1 MGYQR
6 LKSRTIPRSHT
17 LFLRRYGH
25 THTHTQ
31 HVFLFVS
38 SAMLLCI
45 SPKLHALRRPDGKE
59 KHRLALSYKIGIVMV
74 DQAPKLRCMPSIT
87 EGLSDCFRRQNQPA
101 EKEPPERNPG
111 RTRIIDRAKRA
122 TVHLPLGLRSGR
134 RAVSRSSVR
143 QPRPVSFPCPLL
155 PPLSFGEA
163 SSGEALLDVDELF
176 SRISGSSN
184 PTSLPSDQ
192 TDRSPTPLHSDQT
205 DQSPVVQDHRLTPP
219 PSDQTDQTDQT
230 AETQGQ
236 QIQADE
242 DREESVSQHPLE
254 PASTASSSSGSL
266 THMVQPPLHRAQ
278 SNALLQSCIAELLAA
293 PQRRRARERQMR
305 RFDDGTRPA
314 PLITAGLTNGGYSLF
329 PYTRQRAGTAATPP
343 TLRSQPEPEQP
354 DQPEQPEQPER
365 PERPEQSKAKARL
378 DSAAIPTSET
388 PQVPTL
394 DPLGEENR
402 DSGADVDDQYAP
414 VVAGPSMDQNN
425 ANAPPL
431 DRPESQIES
440 VVKDPGSPLLDPPT
454 IPLPS
459 LPTPSTTTI
468 RQPASQTL
476 PLASPASAPSLRTS
490 RPSRCRPFNF
500 VRPQRSQASG
510 LVAAASS
517 SALRGDVEP
526 VVDGPSSSSRIP
538 PARSS
543 PSPPPVSPCDRS
555 RD

>member
-1 MGYQR
+1 M
-6 LKSRTIPRSHT
+6 
-17 LFLRRYGH
+17 F
-25 THTHTQ
+25 
-31 HVFLFVS
+31 
-38 SAMLLCI
+38 LCI

-59 KHRLALSYKIGIVMV
+59 QHRIALLYKIGIVMV

-101 EKEPPERNPG
+101 EKEPRKRNPG
-111 RTRIIDRAKRA
+111 LTRRAGIIDRAKRA
-122 TVHLPLGLRSGR
+122 TVHLPSGLRSGR

-143 QPRPVSFPCPLL
+143 QPQPVSFQCPLL
-155 PPLSFGEA
+155 PPLPFGEA

-192 TDRSPTPLHSDQT
+192 TDRSPTPLHFDQT

-219 PSDQTDQTDQT
+219 PSDQTDQI
-230 AETQGQ
+230 AKTQGQ
-236 QIQADE
+236 QTQPDE
-242 DREESVSQHPLE
+242 DREESVSHHPLE
-254 PASTASSSSGSL
+254 SASTESSSSGSF

-278 SNALLQSCIAELLAA
+278 SNALLQRCIAELLAA
-293 PQRRRARERQMR
+293 PQRRPARERQMR

-365 PERPEQSKAKARL
+365 PERPEQSKGKARL

-388 PQVPTL
+388 PQVSTP
-394 DPLGEENR
+394 DPLGEEYR

-414 VVAGPSMDQNN
+414 VVAGTSTDQTN

-454 IPLPS
+454 IPSPS
-459 LPTPSTTTI
+459 LPTPSTTTLS
-468 RQPASQTL
+468 QPASQTL

>member
-1 MGYQR
+1 VC
-6 LKSRTIPRSHT
+6 H
-17 LFLRRYGH
+17 
-25 THTHTQ
+25 
-31 HVFLFVS
+31 
-38 SAMLLCI
+38 
-45 SPKLHALRRPDGKE
+45 
-59 KHRLALSYKIGIVMV
+59 
-74 DQAPKLRCMPSIT
+74 
-87 EGLSDCFRRQNQPA
+87 
-101 EKEPPERNPG
+101 
-111 RTRIIDRAKRA
+111 
-122 TVHLPLGLRSGR
+122 
-134 RAVSRSSVR
+134 
-143 QPRPVSFPCPLL
+143 
-155 PPLSFGEA
+155 
-163 SSGEALLDVDELF
+163 
-176 SRISGSSN
+176 
-184 PTSLPSDQ
+184 
-192 TDRSPTPLHSDQT
+192 
-205 DQSPVVQDHRLTPP
+205 
-219 PSDQTDQTDQT
+219 
-230 AETQGQ
+230 
-236 QIQADE
+236 
-242 DREESVSQHPLE
+242 HPLE
-254 PASTASSSSGSL
+254 SASTESSPSGSF

-278 SNALLQSCIAELLAA
+278 SNALLQRCIAELLAA
-293 PQRRRARERQMR
+293 PQRRPARERQMR

-365 PERPEQSKAKARL
+365 PERPEQSKGKARL

-388 PQVPTL
+388 SQVSTL
-394 DPLGEENR
+394 DPLGEEYR

-414 VVAGPSMDQNN
+414 VVAGPSTDQNN

-454 IPLPS
+454 IPSPS
-459 LPTPSTTTI
+459 LPTPSTTTLS
-468 RQPASQTL
+468 QPASQTL

-555 RD
+555 RDLTLDYQGKTGLI